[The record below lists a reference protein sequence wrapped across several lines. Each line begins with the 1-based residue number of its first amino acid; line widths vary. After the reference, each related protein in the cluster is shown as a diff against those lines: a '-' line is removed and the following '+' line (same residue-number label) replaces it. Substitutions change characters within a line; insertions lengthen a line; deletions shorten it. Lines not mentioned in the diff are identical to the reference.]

1 MWWMPM
7 SDRYAETLNV
17 NIKLELILE
26 QVLTEN
32 VME

>member
-1 MWWMPM
+1 M

>member
-1 MWWMPM
+1 M
-7 SDRYAETLNV
+7 SDRHAETLNV
-17 NIKLELILE
+17 NAKLELILE